1 MKRHLNTFLFVAA
14 VSLLSA
20 LLMTSA
26 ACPDGEVFCLV
37 KE

>member
-1 MKRHLNTFLFVAA
+1 MKRLAANVLFWML
-14 VSLLSA
+14 VSFASA

>member
-1 MKRHLNTFLFVAA
+1 MKRHLETFIAVVALSFV
-14 VSLLSA
+14 SA

-26 ACPDGEVFCLV
+26 ACPETEVFCLV